1 MYSAVKNGRHL
12 HCSADRLDTANEPAW
27 NDEEMK
33 RLIVGALGTGAAYEV
48 HNKSQMD
55 QLDDDYRSER
65 ISRREYEARKK
76 QIEAGSVI
84 Y

>member
-1 MYSAVKNGRHL
+1 MKKLVLLLAFAVSLNWGCAFL
-12 HCSADRLDTANEPAW
+12 GGAA
-27 NDEEMK
+27 
-33 RLIVGALGTGAAYEV
+33 VGALGTGAAYEV

-55 QLDDDYRSER
+55 RLEDDYRNER